1 MCLATLFYSANINT
15 KFVLVFNIF
24 NQFGFDAEAKERIQA
39 HSTKL
44 HLIEHFWTHF
54 QNFILLLYYK
64 INKIDLMTSFVI
76 LCHHDNSILNVTF

>member
-39 HSTKL
+39 HSTKFN
-44 HLIEHFWTHF
+44 LIEHFWTHF

-64 INKIDLMTSFVI
+64 IKIDLMTTFVI
-76 LCHHDNSILNVTF
+76 